1 MKLNPVFLTLALCL
15 AGSAIS
21 LADSPQMGTWKL
33 NEGKSKLVKSMGK
46 NNTVV
51 YESAGRTVK
60 ITVDGVDAKGNA
72 THNEWN
78 GKFDGKDYPVKGD
91 PNIDTRSYRKI
102 TEHILD
108 MANKK
113 AGKVITTGQVVVSDD
128 GKTRTVTLS
137 GADPNGKQFNLRAVY
152 DRQ

>member
-46 NNTVV
+46 NHTVV

-60 ITVDGVDAKGNA
+60 ITVDGVDAKGQA
-72 THNEWN
+72 THSEWN
-78 GKFDGKDYPVKGD
+78 GKFDGKDYPVTGD
-91 PNIDTRSYRKI
+91 PSSDTRSFKMSSEN
-102 TEHILD
+102 TLE
-108 MANKK
+108 MTSKK
-113 AGKVITTGQVVVSDD
+113 AGKEVGGGTVVVAAD
-128 GKTRTVTLS
+128 GKTRTVTNTMTNAKGEKMTSTL
-137 GADPNGKQFNLRAVY
+137 VY
-152 DRQ
+152 DKQ

>member
-1 MKLNPVFLTLALCL
+1 MRTKPVLLTLVLCVI
-15 AGSAIS
+15 GGAIS

-33 NEGKSKLVKSMGK
+33 NEAKSSLPKSMGK

-51 YESAGRTVK
+51 YESAGRSVK
-60 ITVDGVDAKGNA
+60 ITVDGVDAKGRP
-72 THNEWN
+72 THNEWT

-91 PNIDTRSYRKI
+91 PNIDTRSYKRI

-113 AGKVITTGQVVVSDD
+113 AGKVTMTGQVVVSDD
-128 GKTRTVTLS
+128 GKSRTVTVS
-137 GADPNGKQFNLRAVY
+137 GMDPNGKQFKLKAVY

>member
-1 MKLNPVFLTLALCL
+1 
-15 AGSAIS
+15 
-21 LADSPQMGTWKL
+21 
-33 NEGKSKLVKSMGK
+33 
-46 NNTVV
+46 
-51 YESAGRTVK
+51 
-60 ITVDGVDAKGNA
+60 
-72 THNEWN
+72 
-78 GKFDGKDYPVKGD
+78 
-91 PNIDTRSYRKI
+91 
-102 TEHILD
+102 

>member
-1 MKLNPVFLTLALCL
+1 
-15 AGSAIS
+15 
-21 LADSPQMGTWKL
+21 MGTWKL

-51 YESAGRTVK
+51 YESAGRSVK
-60 ITVDGVDAKGNA
+60 IIVDGVDAKGHP
-72 THNEWN
+72 THNEWT

-102 TEHILD
+102 SERILD

-113 AGKVITTGQVVVSDD
+113 GGKVITTGQVVVSDD
-128 GKTRTVTLS
+128 GKSRTVTVTGS
-137 GADPNGKQFNLRAVY
+137 DPNGKQFNLKAVY
-152 DRQ
+152 DKQ